1 MVLYL
6 NEDLTPSDFGETTFY
21 VLKPDD
27 GVHQFIGDGGE
38 VYEAIGTVAPKFG
51 RIAIFTSMLLS
62 YLK

>member
-21 VLKPDD
+21 VQKPNDE
-27 GVHQFIGDGGE
+27 VHSFIGEGGE

-51 RIAIFTSMLLS
+51 RVVIFTSM
-62 YLK
+62 